1 MKFARILLAAVCLA
15 ALLCGCSREA
25 KVVGTWVSCGTADIK
40 GSGFEFKRAD
50 QWTFTEE
57 VTALVTIDGKTT
69 EYGYSMSDDT
79 LTLNG
84 ETMSYGVRYKLKGD
98 TFSIYTGGG
107 GYADFERVEE

>member
-1 MKFARILLAAVCLA
+1 MKLMRIVLTMLCLA
-15 ALLCGCSREA
+15 LLLCGCSREA
-25 KVVGTWVSCGTADIK
+25 KVVGTWVSCGTPDIK
-40 GSGFEFKRAD
+40 GSDFAFKRAD

-57 VTALVTIDGKTT
+57 GTALVTVDGETT
-69 EYGYSMSDDT
+69 EYGYSLSDDT

-84 ETMSYGVRYKLKGD
+84 ETISYGVRYKLKGD